1 MWLDGITD
9 SVDMSW
15 SKLQEIMKDREA
27 WRAAVHGV
35 AKSWTQLSNWTTKNS
50 LRVHRWGWLQWLR
63 GWWLQHPLFTETTFF
78 IHRYSVYSCR
88 FNSSLLNQSHRRASI
103 FTANR
108 MALQLSY
115 VQNDMIPSRLYIIWI
130 VLYIRCF
137 IKFGQFLQKKLF
149 LWYFGPIYVKLAFFF
164 FFFFFLAVLQSLWD
178 LSSSNRDWTEATA
191 VKAWNPN
198 H

>member
-1 MWLDGITD
+1 MG
-9 SVDMSW
+9 
-15 SKLQEIMKDREA
+15 LQR
-27 WRAAVHGV
+27 VGH
-35 AKSWTQLSNWTTKNS
+35 NWATEQQKNS

-149 LWYFGPIYVKLAFFF
+149 LWYFGPIYVKIAFFF
-164 FFFFFLAVLQSLWD
+164 FSFSFWLFCRACGILVPLTGIEPRPRQWKPGILITRPPQTRY
-178 LSSSNRDWTEATA
+178 L
-191 VKAWNPN
+191 KK
-198 H
+198 